1 MWFITSVI
9 IKLKNRCK
17 VMKKILY
24 NSITPPSSITTFTF
38 INTNKRIIRGFNSA
52 KDQAMSK
59 KGLEDM
65 GFCHF
70 DLFRYVCKW
79 FVSPLSLPPYFRRM
93 EAFLKLALPIGW
105 QSLSDSHL
113 LYFFRRFSRNLP
125 MEEILTLCLF
135 KWADLR
141 VLCCTPP
148 QKKMAHTSSC
158 AAMLPSNRPSF
169 RPPNSDRHLRHWLPP
184 LFPDYVRPHHSHR
197 QSTRYRQRLL
207 GSAARS
213 TL

>member
-1 MWFITSVI
+1 
-9 IKLKNRCK
+9 
-17 VMKKILY
+17 
-24 NSITPPSSITTFTF
+24 
-38 INTNKRIIRGFNSA
+38 
-52 KDQAMSK
+52 
-59 KGLEDM
+59 M

-70 DLFRYVCKW
+70 DLSRYVSKW

-105 QSLSDSHL
+105 QSLSDSQL

-148 QKKMAHTSSC
+148 QKKNGSYLVMRRHAPKQQ
-158 AAMLPSNRPSF
+158 ALLPSSKF
-169 RPPNSDRHLRHWLPP
+169 RPPLAPLTTSTISRLCPSASQPSAKHTLSTETSWKCRSVNSITAFLL
-184 LFPDYVRPHHSHR
+184 HSF
-197 QSTRYRQRLL
+197 STIFL
-207 GSAARS
+207 
-213 TL
+213 